1 MRKFPH
7 EKNSCMLINEIS
19 KLFHDK
25 MRETCEK
32 LGYKNG
38 YRQILMFLAHNDGAT
53 QVELVRV
60 SHLKAPTISVTLKK
74 MEDEGI
80 VRREQD
86 TKDMRQTHVYLTEKG
101 RALDNDHFKQLKDL
115 EAVMFEGLSKEEEEL
130 LRSSLKKVRDNLLL
144 HMEKNTERNGQSAE

>member
-1 MRKFPH
+1 MRKQPQ
-7 EKNSCMLINEIS
+7 EKNACMLINEIS

-25 MRETCEK
+25 MRETCDR

-74 MEDEGI
+74 MEDEGL

-86 TKDMRQTHVYLTEKG
+86 SKDMRQTHVYLTEKG
-101 RALDNDHFKQLKDL
+101 RALDYEHFDHLKAL
-115 EAVMFEGLSKEEEEL
+115 ENVMFEGLSSEEDEL
-130 LRSSLKKVRDNLLL
+130 LRKSLKKVRDNLLI
-144 HMEKNTERNGQSAE
+144 HMEKKTERNGQSAE

>member
-1 MRKFPH
+1 MQKFPQ

-25 MRETCEK
+25 MRETCKK
-32 LGYKNG
+32 LGFKNG

-74 MEDEGI
+74 MEDEGL

-86 TKDMRQTHVYLTEKG
+86 KNDMRQTHVYLTEKG
-101 RALDNDHFKQLKDL
+101 RALDRKHFDKLKAL
-115 EAVMFEGLSKEEEEL
+115 EGVMFEGLSPEEEET
-130 LRSSLKKVRDNLLL
+130 LRLTLKKVRDNLLA
-144 HMEKNTERNGQSAE
+144 HMEKNQERNGPAAE

>member
-1 MRKFPH
+1 MREFPH
-7 EKNSCMLINEIS
+7 EKNACMLINEVS

-25 MRETCEK
+25 MRETCDS

-74 MEDEGI
+74 MEDEGL
-80 VRREQD
+80 VYREQD
-86 TKDMRQTHVYLTEKG
+86 KNDMRQTHVHLTEKG
-101 RALDNDHFKQLKDL
+101 RSLDRSHFEQLKAL
-115 EAVMFEGLSKEEEEL
+115 EEVMFDGLSPEEEEA
-130 LRSSLKKVRDNLLL
+130 LRLSLKKVRDNLLV
-144 HMEKNTERNGQSAE
+144 HMEKNQERNGLSAE

>member
-1 MRKFPH
+1 MQKFPQ

-32 LGYKNG
+32 LGFKNG

-74 MEDEGI
+74 MEDGFYRMTM
-80 VRREQD
+80 V
-86 TKDMRQTHVYLTEKG
+86 K
-101 RALDNDHFKQLKDL
+101 RAGYKRPLNPPPAK
-115 EAVMFEGLSKEEEEL
+115 
-130 LRSSLKKVRDNLLL
+130 
-144 HMEKNTERNGQSAE
+144 

>member
-1 MRKFPH
+1 MHQFPQ
-7 EKNSCMLINEIS
+7 EKNACMLINEIS

-32 LGYKNG
+32 LGFKNG

-74 MEDEGI
+74 MEDEGL

-86 TKDMRQTHVYLTEKG
+86 QNDMRHTHVHLTDKG
-101 RALDNDHFKQLKDL
+101 KALDHKHFEQLKAL
-115 EAVMFEGLSKEEEEL
+115 EKVMFEGLSTEEEEI
-130 LRSSLKKVRDNLLL
+130 LRLTLKKVRDNLLR
-144 HMEKNTERNGQSAE
+144 HMEKNQERNGTTTE